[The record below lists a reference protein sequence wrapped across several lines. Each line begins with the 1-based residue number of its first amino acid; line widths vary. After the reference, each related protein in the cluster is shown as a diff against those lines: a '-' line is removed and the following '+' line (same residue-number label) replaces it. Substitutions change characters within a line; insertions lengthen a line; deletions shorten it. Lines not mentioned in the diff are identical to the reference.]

1 MCVTPSASRAAP
13 FKPHSICRSDGK
25 WARGAQHRAPRF
37 SVSGLS
43 NNHSDGPARGLSAPA
58 GSAVELFSGKAR
70 GKARGNQTIIRL
82 DLYNTPFA

>member
-1 MCVTPSASRAAP
+1 VCVTPSASRAAP

-58 GSAVELFSGKAR
+58 GLLWNFFRQGQSQGQS
-70 GKARGNQTIIRL
+70 
-82 DLYNTPFA
+82 D

>member
-1 MCVTPSASRAAP
+1 VCVTPSASRAAP

-43 NNHSDGPARGLSAPA
+43 NNHSDGPRA
-58 GSAVELFSGKAR
+58 GSLGLLALLWNFFRQGQSQGHSDY
-70 GKARGNQTIIRL
+70 L
-82 DLYNTPFA
+82 

>member
-37 SVSGLS
+37 SVKRALQQTTATGQGAGSQQRLCYGTFFRAQIQQS
-43 NNHSDGPARGLSAPA
+43 PA
-58 GSAVELFSGKAR
+58 GAKWIGA
-70 GKARGNQTIIRL
+70 G
-82 DLYNTPFA
+82 

>member
-1 MCVTPSASRAAP
+1 VCVTPSASRAAP

-43 NNHSDGPARGLSAPA
+43 NNHSDGPARGLSACCWLCC
-58 GSAVELFSGKAR
+58 GTFFGR

-82 DLYNTPFA
+82 DLYT